1 MIDRRWEGG
10 NRNDRKRKREMVE
23 RKGQMIEREKEKE
36 LRDGNE
42 ANMRME

>member
-1 MIDRRWEGG
+1 MRKGG
-10 NRNDRKRKREMVE
+10 NRNDRKRKREMVK

-42 ANMRME
+42 ANMGME